1 MIGLDK
7 NKISQ
12 VCQKNGIHRLYLVG
26 SSARLDNADESDVDF
41 LVLFSK
47 TSRALDQYFN
57 AREDLEKITGRKV
70 DLIEESAIT
79 NERFRNGI
87 MRDRVLIYEA

>member
-1 MIGLDK
+1 MTGLDK
-7 NKISQ
+7 NKIIH

-26 SSARLDNADESDVDF
+26 SSARIDNDDGSDVDF
-41 LVLFSK
+41 LVSFSK
-47 TSRALDQYFN
+47 MSGALDQYFN
-57 AREDLEKITGRKV
+57 AREDLEQITGRKV

-79 NERFRNGI
+79 NERFRSGI